1 MSPLTSNVENL
12 AETLS
17 KFALDNTSG
26 DNVVA
31 VMDTEVSKHP
41 VMMIDVQHDEK
52 TLKALEIS
60 MSTYVYLNPYRYTLI
75 KACVKALKDASVSTE
90 KTVYVMSEDWDLAGT
105 LTAESFCPREGGYHW
120 PSTPGPGD
128 IVLVSGALYQ
138 IMGDYVC
145 SFSDGAVSPVP
156 KGIEKVQPLCSIRK
170 SEGKGEG
177 LFMDLDVEPYTVIA
191 VEPIISGDTFL
202 PPEIVSKLSEKFK
215 KRQIEVPTAWF
226 LVWKDIPFLDL
237 LVEDDALYEKA
248 MKEEAFSR
256 ILIEELLPD
265 TPGYN
270 PESVKSKFK
279 KVIANH
285 FGSENGESS
294 LSLLA
299 CKINSGE
306 EKVKIM
312 GITTNLENV
321 LEYYSMNPLE
331 RSEVDLD
338 FFGVDPEKGL
348 ENPVVVRVI
357 LSVCSLEKDEE
368 LTFPYGSSH
377 VV

>member
-1 MSPLTSNVENL
+1 MLW
-12 AETLS
+12 
-17 KFALDNTSG
+17 
-26 DNVVA
+26 
-31 VMDTEVSKHP
+31 
-41 VMMIDVQHDEK
+41 
-52 TLKALEIS
+52 
-60 MSTYVYLNPYRYTLI
+60 NP
-75 KACVKALKDASVSTE
+75 
-90 KTVYVMSEDWDLAGT
+90 
-105 LTAESFCPREGGYHW
+105 
-120 PSTPGPGD
+120 
-128 IVLVSGALYQ
+128 
-138 IMGDYVC
+138 
-145 SFSDGAVSPVP
+145 
-156 KGIEKVQPLCSIRK
+156 
-170 SEGKGEG
+170 
-177 LFMDLDVEPYTVIA
+177 
-191 VEPIISGDTFL
+191 ISGDTFL
-202 PPEIVSKLSEKFK
+202 PPEITSKLAEKFK
-215 KRQIEVPTAWF
+215 KKQIEVPTAWF
-226 LVWKDIPFLDL
+226 LVWKEIPFLDL
-237 LVEDDALYEKA
+237 LVEDKALYEKA
-248 MKEEAFSR
+248 MKEESFSR
-256 ILIEELLPD
+256 IVIEEVLPD

-270 PESVKSKFK
+270 SERVKSKFK

-312 GITTNLENV
+312 SITTNLENV

-338 FFGVDPEKGL
+338 FFGVYPEKGL